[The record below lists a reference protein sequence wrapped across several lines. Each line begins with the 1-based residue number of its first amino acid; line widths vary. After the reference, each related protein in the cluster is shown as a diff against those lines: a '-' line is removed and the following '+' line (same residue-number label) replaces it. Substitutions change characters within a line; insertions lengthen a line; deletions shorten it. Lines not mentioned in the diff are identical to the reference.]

1 MAIPGGPYSVL
12 VVEDNADIVIG
23 LQDLLQ
29 YDGYEVTVAGT
40 CAAAIAAVA
49 QKRFNAILLD
59 LGLPDGDG
67 IEVLKD
73 VQHRDPSLPVIIVTA
88 HIAQERTVGSL
99 GKGAFAYLT
108 KPYNREELRQTLRR
122 AIGVKE
128 LAVKVER
135 AEQSLTESEHR
146 FQSLV
151 ESATDAI
158 IVANGRGIIVSW
170 NRAASRLFGYAV
182 EEMLGQPLTILMP
195 ERYRPA
201 HERGIAR
208 IEATGKGQLI
218 GSVVE
223 LHGLRKSGEEFPIE
237 LSLATWKTAEGSYY
251 SGIIRDI
258 SERKKAAEA
267 LDKLQRQH
275 TLILT
280 QAGEGIYGLD
290 GNGRTTFVNSAAAR
304 LLGYDPAE
312 LAGQSMHEVLHH
324 SKPDGRHYPA
334 EECPIQAA
342 LRDGQVHR
350 VATDLFW
357 RKDGT
362 QIPVEYVSTPIIEDG
377 VVTGAVVV
385 FRDVTEPREAERLL
399 KDSRE
404 QFRQLAEHIRE
415 VFWMTDPTK
424 RRMLYVSPG
433 YEEIWGRSCESLY
446 ASPLSWLDA
455 IHPEDRS
462 RVYDAATQ
470 QQMVS
475 NYDEE
480 YRIVRPDGTIRW
492 IYDRAF
498 PIRDDLGLVYR
509 IVGFAEDITDR
520 KRTQESLRASE
531 ERLELVIQGSSDG
544 FWDGQVLPNEH
555 WSSPRTPIWWSPR
568 VKTMLGYTDEE
579 FPDVLES
586 WTSRLHPDDRERVFA
601 ALNAHFERR
610 VPYDE
615 EYRLLAKSG
624 DYHWV
629 RARGQAIWDAEGRVT
644 RMTGSLQSIMDR
656 KRAEEA
662 LKRSQQLLQEM
673 ADSTTAVIYVKEANG
688 RYLLINRRFEE
699 IFGLRADQIIGF
711 TDHQIFPRHF
721 ADAFRNNDVEV
732 LERNATVEYEETAPH
747 LDGPHTYISIKFPL
761 RDQAGIP
768 YALCGVSTDISERK
782 IAEDILRSHERQLRQ
797 ALTSTHVGVWNWDIE
812 TDCMFWSPQV
822 DEFLGM
828 PSVPGHKTFRGLLA
842 LVHSDDRDVM
852 ARAGHQVME
861 ASRTDIAF
869 RHRVKRA
876 DALVL
881 TCIWT
886 GHIVR
891 DHVGKAVHVLGT
903 VRAISTDEPSENR
916 SAH

>member
-1 MAIPGGPYSVL
+1 MATPGGPYSVL

-29 YDGYEVTVAGT
+29 HDGYDVTVAGT
-40 CAAAIAAVA
+40 CAAAIALVA
-49 QKRFNAILLD
+49 HKRFNAILLD

-67 IEVLKD
+67 IEVLKE
-73 VQHRDPSLPVIIVTA
+73 VQRRDPSLPVIIVTA

-158 IVANGRGIIVSW
+158 IVANGRGIVVSW
-170 NRAASRLFGYAV
+170 NRAASRLFGYSV
-182 EEMLGQPLTILMP
+182 EEILGQPLTILMP
-195 ERYRPA
+195 ERYRAA

-237 LSLATWKTAEGSYY
+237 LSLATWKTANGSYY

-258 SERKKAAEA
+258 SERKKALQA
-267 LDKLQRQH
+267 LETLQHQH

-280 QAGEGIYGLD
+280 QAGEGIYGVD
-290 GNGRTTFVNSAAAR
+290 QQGNTTFVNASAAAM
-304 LLGYDPAE
+304 LGYRVEE
-312 LAGQSMHEVLHH
+312 LQGRHMHDVVHH
-324 SKPDGRHYPA
+324 SKPDGTPYLVA
-334 EECPIQAA
+334 ACPIYAA
-342 LRDGQVHR
+342 IEDGLIHR
-350 VATDLFW
+350 VVDEVFW

-362 QIPVEYVSTPIIEDG
+362 AFPVEYVSTPITVDG
-377 VVTGAVVV
+377 RVVGAVIV
-385 FRDVTEPREAERLL
+385 FRDITARKQAESAL
-399 KDSRE
+399 K
-404 QFRQLAEHIRE
+404 
-415 VFWMTDPTK
+415 
-424 RRMLYVSPG
+424 
-433 YEEIWGRSCESLY
+433 
-446 ASPLSWLDA
+446 
-455 IHPEDRS
+455 
-462 RVYDAATQ
+462 
-470 QQMVS
+470 
-475 NYDEE
+475 
-480 YRIVRPDGTIRW
+480 
-492 IYDRAF
+492 
-498 PIRDDLGLVYR
+498 
-509 IVGFAEDITDR
+509 
-520 KRTQESLRASE
+520 ASE
-531 ERLELVIQGSSDG
+531 ERLELVIQGSNDG
-544 FWDGQVLPNEH
+544 FWDGHVLPNEH

-568 VKTMLGYTDEE
+568 VKAMLGYTDEE

-601 ALNAHFERR
+601 ALNAHMERR

-629 RARGQAIWDAEGRVT
+629 RARGHAIWDAEGRVT

-662 LKRSQQLLQEM
+662 LNRSQQLLQEM

-721 ADAFRNNDVEV
+721 ADVFRNNDVEV

-782 IAEDILRSHERQLRQ
+782 QAEDILRSHERQLRQ
-797 ALTSTHVGVWNWDIE
+797 ALISTHVGVWNWDIE

-828 PSVPGHKTFRGLLA
+828 PSVSGHKTFRGLLA
-842 LVHSDDRDVM
+842 LVHPDDRDVM

-869 RHRVKRA
+869 KHRVKRA
-876 DALVL
+876 DGMIL

-891 DHVGKAVHVLGT
+891 DHLGKAVHVLGT

>member
-1 MAIPGGPYSVL
+1 MATPGGPYSVL

-29 YDGYEVTVAGT
+29 HDGYDVTVAGT
-40 CAAAIAAVA
+40 CAAAIALVA
-49 QKRFNAILLD
+49 HKRFNAILLD

-67 IEVLKD
+67 IEVLKE
-73 VQHRDPSLPVIIVTA
+73 VQRRDPSLPVIIVTA

-158 IVANGRGIIVSW
+158 ILANGRGIVISW
-170 NRAASRLFGYAV
+170 NRAASRLFEYSA
-182 EEMLGQPLTILMP
+182 EEILGQPLTVLMP
-195 ERYRPA
+195 ERYRLA
-201 HERGIAR
+201 HERGLAR
-208 IEATGKGQLI
+208 IEATGTGRLI

-237 LSLATWKTAEGSYY
+237 LSLATWKTANGSYY

-258 SERKKAAEA
+258 SERKKAVQALEA
-267 LDKLQRQH
+267 LQHQH

-280 QAGEGIYGLD
+280 QAGEGIYGVD
-290 GNGRTTFVNSAAAR
+290 QQGNTTFVNASAAAMLGYR
-304 LLGYDPAE
+304 VEELLGRH
-312 LAGQSMHEVLHH
+312 MHDVVHH
-324 SKPDGRHYPA
+324 SRPDGTPYLVA
-334 EECPIQAA
+334 ACPIYAA
-342 LRDGQVHR
+342 IEDGLIHR
-350 VATDLFW
+350 VVDEVFW

-362 QIPVEYVSTPIIEDG
+362 AFPIEYVSTPITVDG
-377 VVTGAVVV
+377 RVMGAVIV
-385 FRDVTEPREAERLL
+385 FRDITARKQAESALKASQERL
-399 KDSRE
+399 D
-404 QFRQLAEHIRE
+404 
-415 VFWMTDPTK
+415 M
-424 RRMLYVSPG
+424 
-433 YEEIWGRSCESLY
+433 
-446 ASPLSWLDA
+446 
-455 IHPEDRS
+455 
-462 RVYDAATQ
+462 
-470 QQMVS
+470 
-475 NYDEE
+475 
-480 YRIVRPDGTIRW
+480 
-492 IYDRAF
+492 
-498 PIRDDLGLVYR
+498 
-509 IVGFAEDITDR
+509 
-520 KRTQESLRASE
+520 
-531 ERLELVIQGSSDG
+531 VIQGSNDG
-544 FWDGQVLPNEH
+544 FWDGLVLPNEH

-662 LKRSQQLLQEM
+662 LNRSQQLLQEM

-688 RYLLINRRFEE
+688 RYLLVNRRFEE

-782 IAEDILRSHERQLRQ
+782 QAEDILRSHERQLRQ
-797 ALTSTHVGVWNWDIE
+797 ALISTHVGVWNWDIE

-842 LVHSDDRDVM
+842 LVHPDDRDVM

-876 DALVL
+876 DGMIL